1 MFSIDLLKGKG
12 MVAKGGMKATMLKV
26 VPFLIPLIAM
36 AAWAASYQ
44 QDSATIRAQ
53 KAEIRK
59 NQAVIDESG
68 KAIEAYRNAN
78 VQINKMKTCL
88 ATIAKSLSC
97 RIQVTDLL
105 MEMTESLPDEIFFYE
120 INLDR
125 TEIMQKNA
133 DSDAKDKSR
142 RIVQRKLKV
151 TVCGFDPVESDRMVR
166 EYVNHLKTSEV
177 LAAIFLDV
185 KSAARRQGVVD
196 QKPATYYEIEC
207 VLREQG

>member
-12 MVAKGGMKATMLKV
+12 TAAKGGMKVTMLKV

-44 QDSATIRAQ
+44 QDSATIRTQ

-59 NQAVIDESG
+59 NQAVIDEAG
-68 KAIEAYRNAN
+68 KAVVTYRDMNA
-78 VQINKMKTCL
+78 QINKMKTCL
-88 ATIAKSLSC
+88 ETIAKGLSC
-97 RIQVTDLL
+97 RIQVTDVL
-105 MEMTESLPDEIFFYE
+105 MELTGSLPDEIFFYE

-133 DSDAKDKSR
+133 DAGAKDKSR
-142 RIVQRKLKV
+142 RVIQRKLNV

-177 LAAIFLDV
+177 LSTIFLDV